1 MTAFIFS
8 GANAG
13 ILIYYDHRF
22 QTDLYS
28 KGTNDNL
35 SYNYVSLFFNLKFR
49 ILIEKT
55 WRAFFGS
62 RSEITICK
70 VDDKIRATENRVIE
84 HNRNQ
89 DVMELDGA
97 ETQAL

>member
-35 SYNYVSLFFNLKFR
+35 SYNYVSLFFNFKN
-49 ILIEKT
+49 LIEKT

-62 RSEITICK
+62 RSEITIYK

-89 DVMELDGA
+89 DVMELDGE